1 MAEYHVLSGELQ
13 EKILADKKNHWKNP
27 YACPDDKILRRDT
40 AHDVAN
46 LWRPA
51 FVRDIEKIL
60 HNPYYNRYSDKTQ
73 VLSGYKNDD
82 ISRRAL
88 HVQLVARIA
97 RNIGRMLG
105 LNEDLIEAISLG
117 HDIGH
122 TPFGHAGERF
132 LNEIYYAHTGR
143 FFNHN
148 VQSVRVL
155 DKMVL
160 RNMSLQVLD
169 GVLCH
174 NGEMELE
181 KYQPVKLQGFDEF
194 DARVEACYTQKEANK
209 GQIPSTLEGCV
220 MRISDI
226 IAYLGK
232 DRQDAIKIG
241 ILKDEEQFT
250 NSKIGTTN
258 AEIINNMIVNIIENS
273 YGKPYLCMEKEY
285 YDAFSRAKKEN
296 YEQIYQNSKVDG
308 VYQEVE
314 PMFERMYE
322 ELLKQAK
329 SGDTSTVFYRHH
341 VEYLQKINYY
351 NADSKEYVENTNPHQ
366 MVVDYIAS
374 MTDNYFLALY
384 EELFPGEKRPI
395 HFKGYF

>member
-27 YACPDDKILRRDT
+27 YACPDDNILRRDT